1 MEVLLYQTPKQLKS
15 NQSFEY
21 LLLFLVEVKKFKAD
35 TKLLSNLGLLVKDSR
50 VKTH

>member
-21 LLLFLVEVKKFKAD
+21 LLLFLVEVKFKAD